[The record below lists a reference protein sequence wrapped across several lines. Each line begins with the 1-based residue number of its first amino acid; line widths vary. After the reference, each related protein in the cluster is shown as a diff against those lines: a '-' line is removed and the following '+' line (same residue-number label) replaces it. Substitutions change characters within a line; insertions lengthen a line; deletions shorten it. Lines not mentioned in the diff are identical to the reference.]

1 MIKYFYEVNYVIF
14 YYYDESDKEN
24 VEDIFF
30 AGYFS
35 SLNKAKESI
44 RRMMLYSKEHN
55 VFENYKITKRRV
67 TCEKP
72 PKYLYRSYYEYS
84 IILDTGKYVDYSY
97 VFSPKA
103 TKKEA
108 EKLCRD
114 LRQHKKYQK
123 QEGRD
128 YSAFPPDGFG
138 IEKIEVDY
146 IWYHDDWTELGE
158 QHKNDPKIDIQ
169 RV

>member
-1 MIKYFYEVNYVIF
+1 MIKYFYEVNYIIF
-14 YYYDESDKEN
+14 YYYDKIDGEN
-24 VEDIFF
+24 VEDTFF

-35 SLNKAKESI
+35 SLDKAKESI

-55 VFENYKITKRRV
+55 VSENYKITKRRV
-67 TCEKP
+67 ICEKT
-72 PKYLYRSYYEYS
+72 PKYLYRTYHEYAK
-84 IILDTGKYVDYSY
+84 ILDTGEYVDYSY

-103 TKKEA
+103 TRKEA
-108 EKLCRD
+108 EDLCRA
-114 LRQHKKYQK
+114 LRQCKKYRK
-123 QEGRD
+123 QDGRD

-138 IEKIEVDY
+138 IEKVEVDH

-158 QHKNDPKIDIQ
+158 RHRNDPNIDIQ